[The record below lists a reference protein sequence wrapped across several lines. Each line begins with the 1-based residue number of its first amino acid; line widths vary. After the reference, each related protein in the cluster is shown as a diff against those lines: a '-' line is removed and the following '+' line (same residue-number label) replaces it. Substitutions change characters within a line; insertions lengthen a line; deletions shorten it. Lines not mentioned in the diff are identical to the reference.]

1 VLGFSIVFALLGVLL
16 NGVLSAVAA
25 SVQMW
30 LARLGG
36 AIVIFFGLYL
46 MKLFRVPFLE
56 YNHGMRMG
64 ALPKSKMLTSLLLG
78 FAFAVGWT
86 PCVGAVLG
94 GIIGLAAAA
103 PGKAFVLLISY
114 AIGLGVPF
122 LIVGAFAGEA
132 TRFLNRSAVI
142 ASYITPIFGFL
153 LVILGILVF
162 TESLSLVANF
172 GFLNKLLLL

>member
-1 VLGFSIVFALLGVLL
+1 
-16 NGVLSAVAA
+16 
-25 SVQMW
+25 
-30 LARLGG
+30 
-36 AIVIFFGLYL
+36 
-46 MKLFRVPFLE
+46 
-56 YNHGMRMG
+56 MRMG

-103 PGKAFVLLISY
+103 PGKAFILLVSY

-132 TRFLNRSAVI
+132 TRFLNRSAAV